1 MPPVAVTDLGVVAP
15 RLDAGNAQ
23 PLVMIDFLVLVVQ
36 GLVGSLTVLA
46 GWGKLETR
54 NGGRGQIP
62 EPDTFALR
70 GKFAGAR

>member
-1 MPPVAVTDLGVVAP
+1 
-15 RLDAGNAQ
+15 
-23 PLVMIDFLVLVVQ
+23 MIDFLVLVVQ